1 MKTIKE
7 KQKIRADRYYKK
19 NRDIVLKRTKKYY
32 KDNLEK
38 IREYKL
44 KLYYGITLK
53 EYENLLK
60 KQDELCA
67 ICKEEERT
75 IDGRTGLI
83 KRLAVDHNH
92 KSGKVRGLL
101 CNRCNRVIGYLGES
115 NDLIEKIEKYL
126 KFYE

>member
-92 KSGKVRGLL
+92 KTGKVRGLL